1 MAAGIYIHI
10 PFCDA
15 KCPYCDFYS
24 VRPEDG
30 LRRAYLAALAR
41 EAGIFPKGRCDSVY
55 FGGGTPSLLEP
66 GEIYGV
72 LSALSARFDVAADA
86 EVTLECNPATA
97 SARKLRGFRDA
108 GINRLSVGVQSTDDA
123 ILRGAGRRHSAA
135 QALAAL
141 EDAVPQK
148 TALRT
153 EKVLRLSIIPTFNIR
168 WLVPRLPQFHAV
180 CPGVRIVFKP
190 YRIDDDLLGD
200 DVDCWIR
207 LRRSASTRWPRHIEA
222 SYVIGKDLVMICH
235 PSVAAQIRQPAD
247 VLRFELL
254 HHANYPGNWALWL
267 QAYGIDTA
275 NLRLG
280 PGFDLGVT
288 LIEAVEANLGV
299 TVIQR
304 CLIERELAE
313 QRVII
318 PLARQV
324 STGRGYYLCTPRA
337 RTASPHMEAFRAWL
351 FEQVFLVRLP

>member
-1 MAAGIYIHI
+1 MRIFS
-10 PFCDA
+10 P
-15 KCPYCDFYS
+15 S
-24 VRPEDG
+24 LPELHAFIAVVETG
-30 LRRAYLAALAR
+30 SFSRAALRLAVTQGAISRAVLRLEAR
-41 EAGIFPKGRCDSVY
+41 
-55 FGGGTPSLLEP
+55 LELTLFERRP
-66 GEIYGV
+66 G
-72 LSALSARFDVAADA
+72 
-86 EVTLECNPATA
+86 
-97 SARKLRGFRDA
+97 
-108 GINRLSVGVQSTDDA
+108 GVQVTPT
-123 ILRGAGRRHSAA
+123 G
-135 QALAAL
+135 QAYYERIHKAVAAL

-148 TALRT
+148 TALRA
-153 EKVLRLSIIPTFNIR
+153 EKVLRLSVIPTFNIR
-168 WLVPRLPQFHAV
+168 WLVPRLPQFHAL

-200 DVDCWIR
+200 DIDCWIR

-235 PSVAAQIRQPAD
+235 PSAVAQIRHPAD

-254 HHANYPGNWALWL
+254 HHANYPGNWAVWL

-275 NLRLG
+275 HLRLG

-299 TVIQR
+299 AVIQH

-313 QRVII
+313 QRVAI

-337 RTASPHMEAFRAWL
+337 RTASPHMEAFRTWL
-351 FEQVFLVRLP
+351 FEQVKSTNATDRAA